1 MDSLNFPKSAFAD
14 ILESNLGY
22 TSSFESKAL
31 TGTAKKGLAI
41 VTCIDSRINP
51 LAVVG
56 MQAGDAKIIRNAG
69 SRVTEDVL
77 RTLLLATYLL
87 GVERIL
93 VMPHTDCRM
102 AKSDEQA
109 IHDEIFATHAVD
121 TRSVEFRVVSDQL
134 AALKLDVQRTRS
146 YPLLPKTIVVGGA
159 IYDVHT
165 GKLNPVEA

>member
-1 MDSLNFPKSAFAD
+1 MSSSDFPTSEFAD
-14 ILESNLGY
+14 VLESNLRY
-22 TSSFESKAL
+22 ASSFQSKAL

-77 RTLLLATYLL
+77 RTLLLATFLL
-87 GVERIL
+87 GVQRIL

-109 IHDEIFATHAVD
+109 IHNEIFATHAID
-121 TRSVEFRVVSDQL
+121 TRSVEFRVVSNQL
-134 AALKLDVQRTRS
+134 AALELDVQRVRS

-165 GKLNPVEA
+165 GELKPITA